1 MLQETVRKCTKMLK
15 PYVGDVV
22 VLCAILTA
30 VIVMVA

>member
-1 MLQETVRKCTKMLK
+1 MYQNVKTIS
-15 PYVGDVV
+15 YAGDVV